1 MRTRSDR
8 RRMHVL
14 LIAALAVGGLV
25 VAQLAFLA
33 ALVAAEPLLVV
44 RTAHAVADVIVVP
57 GGDGPRRAQ
66 RAAEFYRSGVAPRIL
81 VTGEGDCNEVRDL
94 LIAGHVS
101 RTAITVECVSRNT
114 WENARFSA
122 RILAEMRARRAVL
135 VTSWFHTRRALACF
149 KMAVP
154 GVQWTSAPVERDM
167 SAWVL
172 ARHEEGLRVAQ
183 EYLKIGWYIVHYGLD
198 LTSTAAL
205 NGSFV
210 HRTGLLAPA
219 TWQDSVSQ

>member
-1 MRTRSDR
+1 VTTPEHRRTRI
-8 RRMHVL
+8 L
-14 LIAALAVGGLV
+14 QIAALAVGGLV

-33 ALVAAEPLLVV
+33 ALAAAEPLLVV

-57 GGDGPRRAQ
+57 AGDGPRRAQ

-94 LIAGHVS
+94 LIVGHVP

-114 WENARFSA
+114 WENARFSG
-122 RILAEMRARRAVL
+122 RILADMGARRAVL

-149 KMAVP
+149 KMAAP
-154 GVQWTSAPVERDM
+154 GVRWMSAPVERDM

-172 ARHEEGLRVAQ
+172 TRHEEGVRVAQ
-183 EYLKIGWYIVHYGLD
+183 EYLKMGWYIVHYGLD

-205 NGSFV
+205 KGSFV
-210 HRTGLLAPA
+210 HRTGALAPA
-219 TWQDSVSQ
+219 TWQDPVSQ